1 MLLDPQSACGQV
13 CAGYVKGRRTF
24 PNTLCPLSYLSIYLS
39 IYLSM
44 CVCVYVYVCVC
55 IIKGLHQ
62 ADMRAVSNVTNYFFS
77 SQVQTP
83 TDKTK
88 TVGLR
93 SCDFFLIII
102 LRVYI

>member
-1 MLLDPQSACGQV
+1 
-13 CAGYVKGRRTF
+13 
-24 PNTLCPLSYLSIYLS
+24 
-39 IYLSM
+39 M

-62 ADMRAVSNVTNYFFS
+62 ADMRAVSNVTNYFFF

-93 SCDFFLIII
+93 SCDFFYYYYFNHYFFEVWTALT
-102 LRVYI
+102 